1 MAKHLSGEDI
11 ENILGL
17 IDGWEGKLT
26 WDALCDAS
34 VKFVGKRPTRQSLNS
49 NQRIKQA
56 FVEKKSRLKDKP
68 LTERKPNSL
77 SAAAQRIRRLEEENA
92 RLKNENS
99 NLLEKFVV
107 WQYNA
112 YRHGLTEEKLNAEL
126 PSIDRTR

>member
-17 IDGWEGKLT
+17 IDGWDGKLT

-34 VKFVGKRPTRQSLNS
+34 MKLVGKRPTRQSLNA
-49 NQRIKQA
+49 NLRIKQA
-56 FVEKKSRLKDKP
+56 FVEKKSRLKDQP
-68 LTERKPNSL
+68 LTERKPNL
-77 SAAAQRIRRLEEENA
+77 LLAAAQRIRRLEEENA
-92 RLKNENS
+92 RLNNENS

-112 YRHGLTEEKLNAEL
+112 YRHGLTEEKLSCPL
-126 PSIDRTR
+126 PVIDRTK